1 MSVYSQN
8 FDLIDIFTN
17 KELRGKLPIISY
29 KYKDGVVRTR
39 TKSISDYVLWLSRQS
54 ARPYYSKMLAY
65 KSDDIITIN
74 GIMTGDID
82 ACVDSVY
89 RYLVANKNM
98 LEATANDILL
108 IRDALKEAEYNK
120 RTFGQST
127 KLYLK
132 QKSIAEI
139 KNLNKRQIMGFIRD
153 VENNIEYSGNYPK
166 TLAKWGKWLLRDDTN
181 SNAIRRKRYWEEK
194 VGKYE

>member
-82 ACVDSVY
+82 ECVDSVY

>member
-65 KSDDIITIN
+65 KRDDIITIN

-82 ACVDSVY
+82 ECVDSVY

-153 VENNIEYSGNYPK
+153 IENNIEYSGNYPK